1 MKVVPR
7 SVLVTFY
14 QIARSLKGF
23 CKGSKLIW
31 IFLTLCVSYTTPDE
45 KQNEV

>member
-1 MKVVPR
+1 MKVVPS

-14 QIARSLKGF
+14 QIARGLKGF

-31 IFLTLCVSYTTPDE
+31 VFLTSCVPYTTPDE